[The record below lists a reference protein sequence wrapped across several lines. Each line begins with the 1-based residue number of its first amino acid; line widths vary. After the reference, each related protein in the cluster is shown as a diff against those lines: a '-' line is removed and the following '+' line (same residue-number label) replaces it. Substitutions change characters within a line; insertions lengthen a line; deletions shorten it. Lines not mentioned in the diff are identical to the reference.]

1 MLFDRSSK
9 DWHPPDDVD
18 AFRHHVAEG
27 LGDGWH
33 VDLVAYDDDL
43 PEDPAF
49 ISAAVEA
56 RSDRIHA
63 NFSRHAG
70 GDVVLVRFGESDP
83 VPFEDL
89 AVAKGALDR
98 RQLVERASCDDADD
112 PSLLT
117 PLVPFDCVLNLL
129 REWRS
134 ELHGDL
140 NPDNADRAAEL
151 RQIADEVAAG
161 LFGDV
166 DH

>member
-1 MLFDRSSK
+1 MLFDRSSD
-9 DWHPPDDVD
+9 DWNPPPPVE
-18 AFRHHVAEG
+18 AFRRQVAEG
-27 LGDGWH
+27 LGDDWH
-33 VDLVAYDDDL
+33 VDLVAYDDDI
-43 PEDPAF
+43 PDKHAF

-98 RQLVERASCDDADD
+98 RQVVERASCDDTDD

-140 NPDNADRAAEL
+140 NPENADHAAKL

-161 LFGDV
+161 VFGDV